1 MAAPT
6 GPAVTSLDPRERVP
20 LVSVCIPVY
29 NTERFVADAITSAL
43 SQTYRDLEI
52 VIVDNAS
59 TDTTPQV
66 LAGFTDP
73 RIRVFRNDKNIGA
86 AGNFNRAVSLARG
99 RYLKV
104 LCADDVLYPS
114 CLEQQVAIFEADA
127 RAEIAIVGCARDII
141 DDRGKRWLRRGFPGR
156 AGLIDGGAAIRMTV
170 RRGTNIFGEPAA
182 ILMRTEAA
190 RAAGAFDPRYGFCLD
205 LDLWCRLLRGGGL
218 YMIDET
224 LCGFRVWSQSWSAS
238 LARRQPREFARF
250 VEDLHG
256 RGVPLSAF
264 DRASGRVRAY
274 VSAVLRQGIT
284 RVVFFGSRKS

>member
-1 MAAPT
+1 
-6 GPAVTSLDPRERVP
+6 VTSLDSPERRP

-29 NTERFVADAITSAL
+29 NTERFIADAVTSAL
-43 SQTYRDLEI
+43 SQTCRDLEI
-52 VIVDNAS
+52 VVVDNAS

-73 RIRVFRNDKNIGA
+73 RIRAFRNDENIGA

-114 CLEQQVAIFEADA
+114 CLEQQVAVFEADA

-141 DDRGKRWLRRGFPGR
+141 DDRGTRWLRRRFPGR
-156 AGLIDGGAAIRMTV
+156 AGLIDGGAAIGMTV
-170 RRGTNIFGEPAA
+170 RSGTNIFGEPAA
-182 ILMRTEAA
+182 ILVRTDAA
-190 RAAGAFDPRYGFCLD
+190 RAAGAFDARYGFCLD
-205 LDLWCRLLRGGGL
+205 LDLWCRMLGGGGL

-224 LCGFRVWSQSWSAS
+224 LCGFRVTSQSWSAS
-238 LARRQPREFARF
+238 LGHGQPREFARF
-250 VEDLHG
+250 VDDLRG

-264 DRASGRVRAY
+264 DRASGRMRAY
-274 VSAVLRQGIT
+274 VNAFVRQGLT
-284 RVVFFGSRKS
+284 RVVLLSSRA

>member
-1 MAAPT
+1 
-6 GPAVTSLDPRERVP
+6 VTRLDSPERRP

-29 NTERFVADAITSAL
+29 NTERFVADAIASAL
-43 SQTYRDLEI
+43 CQTYQELEI

-73 RIRVFRNDKNIGA
+73 RIRMFRNDENIGA
-86 AGNFNRAVSLARG
+86 AGNFNRALSLARG
-99 RYLKV
+99 RYLKL

-114 CLEQQVAIFEADA
+114 CVEQQVAVFEADA
-127 RAEIAIVGCARDII
+127 RAEIAVVGCARDII
-141 DDRGKRWLRRGFPGR
+141 DDRGKRWLRRRFPGR
-156 AGLIDGGAAIRMTV
+156 TGWIDGSAAISMTV
-170 RRGTNIFGEPAA
+170 RSGTNIFGEPAA
-182 ILMRTEAA
+182 ILVRTDAA

-205 LDLWCRLLRGGGL
+205 LDLWCRLLRAGAL

-238 LARRQPREFARF
+238 LAQGQHREFARF
-250 VEDLHG
+250 VEDLSG

-264 DRASGRVRAY
+264 DRASGRVRAW
-274 VSAVLRQGIT
+274 VNAFLRQGVT
-284 RVVFFGSRKS
+284 RMLVLRSRA

>member
-1 MAAPT
+1 MPASAAT
-6 GPAVTSLDPRERVP
+6 AATSLDPPERIP

-29 NTERFVADAITSAL
+29 NTERFIADAVRSAL

-59 TDTTPQV
+59 TDTTPQI
-66 LAGFTDP
+66 LASFTDP
-73 RIRVFRNDKNIGA
+73 RIRLFRNDENIGA

-127 RAEIAIVGCARDII
+127 RAEIAMVGCARDII
-141 DDRGKRWLRRGFPGR
+141 DDRGKRWLRRRFPGR
-156 AGLIDGGAAIRMTV
+156 AGWIDGGAAISMTV

-182 ILMRTEAA
+182 ILVRTEAA

-205 LDLWCRLLRGGGL
+205 LDLWCRLLRDGGF

-224 LCGFRVWSQSWSAS
+224 LCGFRVSSQSWSAS
-238 LARRQPREFARF
+238 LAHRQPREFARF
-250 VEDLHG
+250 VEDLHS
-256 RGVPLSAF
+256 RGVLLSAF
-264 DRASGRVRAY
+264 DTASGRVRAY
-274 VSAVLRQGIT
+274 VNAFMRQGIT
-284 RVVFFGSRKS
+284 RVLLLRSRA